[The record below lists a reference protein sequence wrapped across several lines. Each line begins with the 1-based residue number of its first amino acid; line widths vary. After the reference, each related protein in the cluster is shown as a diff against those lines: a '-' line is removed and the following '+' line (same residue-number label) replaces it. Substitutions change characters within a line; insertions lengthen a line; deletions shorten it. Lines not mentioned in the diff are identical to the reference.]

1 MFNIRTKDGIVYKT
15 KDMEDCSVSEALE
28 TIYENYPGAVAEL
41 EWNNCVIPLLG
52 HSIGSIY
59 NSITHL
65 LSCMKD
71 GIMNGTENFLDN
83 TFTAKWKFQIKND
96 SITIESYWLDVICT
110 KDYLNGEVSVI
121 SCKKDDFINEWNKL
135 LLNIKK
141 DLVINGYNTSLEGFE
156 YLDKYIDEGVKE

>member
-1 MFNIRTKDGIVYKT
+1 MFNIRTKDSIVYKT
-15 KDMEDCSVSEALE
+15 KDTEDSSVSEALE

-65 LSCMKD
+65 LSCIKD

-96 SITIESYWLDVICT
+96 SITIESYWIA
-110 KDYLNGEVSVI
+110 VSYTHLTLPTI
-121 SCKKDDFINEWNKL
+121 R
-135 LLNIKK
+135 
-141 DLVINGYNTSLEGFE
+141 LV
-156 YLDKYIDEGVKE
+156 